1 MLILTTR
8 HFDKLLKHGYFDN
21 VKTSIIRKWN
31 PKKEKVEAIHY
42 LRIYGGFDIE
52 TTTIGEKAF
61 MYQWQLSLSTDTNDF
76 VIMGRT
82 WYEFEVIVTKIKS
95 TFGLNEKKRLILW
108 IANTSFEFS
117 FIGRR
122 FVWSEIFAKEARQ
135 PLLARTGGFE
145 FRECLS
151 ISGGSLAY
159 LAKNYTETQKLK
171 GDLDYSIIR
180 NSKTPLTDTERQY
193 CINDVVILA
202 EWSKYIFDNF
212 ISKQNYIPVTKTSI
226 IRHNL
231 KADAKVQYGK
241 DGYRKLKEWVQ
252 TLFPPTKE
260 EYIFIMDWLFRGGF
274 VHGRFDLV
282 LVLLFNL
289 HSFDKKSSYPWS
301 MLTKYMPMTPF
312 KVVKNPTFKKFDKY
326 RKSKCCIIVV
336 TFRNITSKTK
346 HTLESKSKCLRLSND
361 ALIDNGRVR
370 SASLMS
376 VMLTEIDFVNY
387 EKWYNFDVE
396 NVTIEQLHIA
406 ERGYLPHYV
415 IDGLYYA
422 FEKKESINKKEN
434 PRNYEEQKKIVN
446 GYYGM
451 TVTRL
456 PFNDINFIDNEWK
469 ITASERGYDDLR
481 KNEILS
487 PFWGI
492 YICAQSRQ
500 SECDFI
506 IENHNDIVYGDTD
519 SGKGYLTPK
528 VAKWLHDFNRQNKSV
543 NIERANKLGF
553 NPKVIE
559 KLGCFEWE
567 TSPYEHGVT
576 YWYKYGGAKR
586 YLAQYKN
593 DGFVSTIAGLPKGAL
608 NKYCQNHDVNPFKY
622 FDKDMTI
629 PANETG
635 KLRAKY
641 IDEPTKEVVTDSFGN
656 SEVMQEMSSVCL
668 LPVEFTMSFD
678 KDWLKLLL
686 FHLKRFER
694 FGR

>member
-1 MLILTTR
+1 MIITTTSR
-8 HFDKLLKHGYFDN
+8 FHKLFKLGYFDN
-21 VKTSIIRKWN
+21 VKTTIIRKWN
-31 PKKEKVEAIHY
+31 GKKEKMETIHY

-52 TTTIGEKAF
+52 TTTQNEKAF
-61 MYQWQLSLSTDTNDF
+61 MYHWQLSFFTDKNEIVF
-76 VIMGRT
+76 LGRT
-82 WYEFEVIVTKIKS
+82 WFEFEKLVTQIKS
-95 TFGLNEKKRLILW
+95 SFGLNEKKRLILW

-135 PLLARTGGFE
+135 PLLARTGGLE

-180 NSKTPLTDTERQY
+180 NSLTPLTDTERQY

-212 ISKQNYIPVTKTSI
+212 ISTQNYIPVTKTSI

-231 KADAKVQYGK
+231 KADAKAQYGK
-241 DGYRKLKEWVQ
+241 RGYKELKDWVQ
-252 TLFPPTKE
+252 SLFPATKD
-260 EYIFIMDWLFRGGF
+260 EYLFIMDWLFRGGY

-312 KVVKNPTFKKFDKY
+312 KAVKNPTFKKFDKY
-326 RKSKCCIIVV
+326 RLSKCCIIVA
-336 TFRNITSKTK
+336 TFRNIKSRTK

-370 SASLMS
+370 EASLMT

-387 EKWYNFDVE
+387 EKWYIFDAE
-396 NVTIEQLHIA
+396 NVTIDQLHIA

-415 IDGLYYA
+415 VDGLYYA

-434 PRNYEEQKKIVN
+434 PRDYEEQKKIVN

-451 TVTRL
+451 TVTRI
-456 PFNDINFIDNEWK
+456 PFNDIHFIDNEWVTK
-469 ITASERGYDDLR
+469 SSERNYDDLR

-492 YICAQSRQ
+492 YICAHSRQ

-506 IENHNDIVYGDTD
+506 VDNANDIVYGDTD

-528 VAKWLHDFNRQNKSV
+528 VAKWLHDFNRQNKVV
-543 NIERANKLGF
+543 NYERANKLGF

-608 NKYCQNHDVNPFKY
+608 NKYCQSHDVNPFEY

-641 IDEPTKEVVTDSFGN
+641 IDEPTEEVVTDSFGN
-656 SEVMQEMSSVCL
+656 SEVMREMSSVCL
-668 LPVEFTMSFD
+668 LPVEFTMSLD

-686 FHLKRFER
+686 FHLKRFDR
-694 FGR
+694 FS